1 MIILLCHSVTLSVDL
16 LYEQIGSKTITD
28 FADAAELLE
37 AMPSAKKLISNNIG
51 RFLDAEEGVALLKE
65 MMRN

>member
-1 MIILLCHSVTLSVDL
+1 MPCYSVTSSVDL

-28 FADAAELLE
+28 FADAAKLLE